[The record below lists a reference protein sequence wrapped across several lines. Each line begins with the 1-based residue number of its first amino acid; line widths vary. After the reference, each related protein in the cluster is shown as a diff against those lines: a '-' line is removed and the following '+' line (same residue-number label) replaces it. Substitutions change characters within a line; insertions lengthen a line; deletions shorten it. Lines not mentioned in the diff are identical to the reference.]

1 MGRAIERSD
10 HRMRYTHTMTVTVP
24 DALVPVAK
32 MLSKAF
38 DEDSGG
44 DLAFESTTY
53 VSPIT
58 EHLAAAAPYLLL
70 DPAALHASVAADY
83 ASRWPDL
90 DPPTLDDVTQFCEQA
105 TIDVVPGLHF

>member
-1 MGRAIERSD
+1 
-10 HRMRYTHTMTVTVP
+10 MRYTHTMTVTVP
-24 DALVPVAK
+24 EALVPVAK
-32 MLSKAF
+32 RLSKAF

-53 VSPIT
+53 ISPIT

-70 DPAALHASVAADY
+70 DPAALHSSVAADY

-90 DPPTLDDVTQFCEQA
+90 VPPTLDDVTLFCAEA
-105 TIDVVPGLHF
+105 IIVITPGVFV